1 MLPILGRS
9 PASRVAH
16 AGTALDPQELL
27 ARATRA
33 AQLLPPGSRVAFDGG
48 DALTRL
54 IHFLG
59 ADLAGCATLLLE
71 AAWTDGDRAA
81 VLADARP
88 DLVLNL
94 DERPSHAAEGERTV
108 RTVYRGE
115 QAVHPTPEPR
125 ATEQRDQIAHRS
137 GQAVRSTDPS
147 ERNVHSARSA
157 PAESELTHF
166 YLPTTSGS
174 SGSPK
179 VLIRSRRSWSR
190 SFAALDLPLAAR
202 DRVLVPGPLS
212 SSLFLFGALH
222 ALHSGAE
229 VELLDKWSAAD
240 AADASRRAT
249 AIHVV
254 PAMLSALLSTLERHP
269 VLRAECGLRTVVC
282 GGAKVDEAL
291 EERLAKVLPG
301 CELVEYYG
309 SAEHSLIAVRRGGP
323 LRPVVDV
330 EVRDPV
336 DGVGELWVRSDL
348 VVDGYLRD
356 GEIVPTAT
364 EDGWSTVGDRAV
376 QRSDGSL
383 EVLGR
388 AGSAINTGARIVGAE
403 EVESVLRGAEGVLD
417 VLVCATPHPRFGEL
431 VTAVVEIDPVA
442 PPSLRELRA
451 RVRGAL
457 DPAKRPRRWLAVR
470 NLPRTASGK
479 PARALIEER
488 LRAGTLRTEAL

>member
-9 PASRVAH
+9 PASRLAH
-16 AGTALDPQELL
+16 AATALDPRELL

-48 DALTRL
+48 NALTRL

-71 AAWTDGDRAA
+71 PAWTDGDRAA

-88 DLVLNL
+88 DLVLSL
-94 DERPSHAAEGERTV
+94 DEWSGHAAGEGERTV
-108 RTVYRGE
+108 R
-115 QAVHPTPEPR
+115 A
-125 ATEQRDQIAHRS
+125 ACS
-137 GQAVRSTDPS
+137 M
-147 ERNVHSARSA
+147 
-157 PAESELTHF
+157 PAGSELTHF

-179 VLIRSRRSWSR
+179 VLIRSRRSWLR
-190 SFAALDLPLAAR
+190 SFAALDLPLAAP
-202 DRVLVPGPLS
+202 DRVLIPGPLS

-249 AIHVV
+249 AVHLV
-254 PAMLSALLSTLERHP
+254 PAMLSALLSTLDRDP
-269 VLRAECGLRTVVC
+269 ALRAECGLRTVVC
-282 GGAKVDEAL
+282 GGAKVDEEL
-291 EERLAKVLPG
+291 EGRLAEVLPG

-336 DGVGELWVRSDL
+336 DGVGELWVRSEL
-348 VVDGYLRD
+348 VFDGYLRG
-356 GEIVPTAT
+356 GEIVPAAT
-364 EDGWSTVGDRAV
+364 EDGWSTVCDRAALHC
-376 QRSDGSL
+376 DGSL

-431 VTAVVEIDPVA
+431 VTAVVEIDPLV

-470 NLPRTASGK
+470 ELPRTASGK
-479 PARALIEER
+479 PARAVIVER